1 MTGNI
6 IILEKICRQN
16 IDHFIPLKNLKSN
29 LVNLMMR
36 ISYNPILCDKENCK
50 LNLRISILFTNIRLY
65 FLLKKESEIKV
76 GKSVLSRNR
85 KILKFQ
91 NL

>member
-6 IILEKICRQN
+6 IILEKMCRQN
-16 IDHFIPLKNLKSN
+16 IDHFIHSKNLKSN

-36 ISYNPILCDKENCK
+36 ISNNPILCDKENCK

-65 FLLKKESEIKV
+65 FLLKK
-76 GKSVLSRNR
+76 
-85 KILKFQ
+85 
-91 NL
+91 

>member
-6 IILEKICRQN
+6 IILEKIFRQN
-16 IDHFIPLKNLKSN
+16 IDYFIHLKNLKIN

>member
-16 IDHFIPLKNLKSN
+16 IHNFIHLKNLKSN

>member
-16 IDHFIPLKNLKSN
+16 IDYFIHLKNLKSN

>member
-16 IDHFIPLKNLKSN
+16 IDHFIHLKNLKSN

-65 FLLKKESEIKV
+65 FLLKKES
-76 GKSVLSRNR
+76 
-85 KILKFQ
+85 
-91 NL
+91 